1 MNDIWVVTMTKHQ
14 IVTAM
19 AALEAVME
27 RFSDFFGNAVINEL
41 YETAEYW
48 NIQWINAKDA
58 YEELKHAKRKE
69 I

>member
-1 MNDIWVVTMTKHQ
+1 MDDIYIVKMTEKH

-19 AALEAVME
+19 AALEAAMQKY
-27 RFSDFFGNAVINEL
+27 SDFFGNAVKNEL

-48 NIQWINAKDA
+48 NNQWIDAKDA